1 MSGDARWHSIDLRF
15 VCGRT
20 AAKPQCLYALR
31 PPAKYRYWKSSV
43 SVDAAHLLN
52 LPQWPATLLIALSH
66 LFLMQDGFREL
77 LHLWKFNNRPNL
89 SRFLASL
96 FKEAMIDVRA
106 VPIASGTRPLL
117 IPIPTQWHRQFWRGF
132 DHTWLLAQALGHAI
146 NPDAEIRPWLRNNQ
160 KRQSHHQLSRALR
173 WANSEGRFVG
183 DPRIQGREV
192 VLIDDVMTTGAT
204 VSSAAL
210 ACHLK
215 GARSVRVWCL
225 ARTPA
230 PSKPR

>member
-1 MSGDARWHSIDLRF
+1 
-15 VCGRT
+15 
-20 AAKPQCLYALR
+20 
-31 PPAKYRYWKSSV
+31 
-43 SVDAAHLLN
+43 
-52 LPQWPATLLIALSH
+52 
-66 LFLMQDGFREL
+66 MQDGFREL

-117 IPIPTQWHRQFWRGF
+117 IPIPTQWHRQLWRGF

-146 NPDAEIRPWLRNNQ
+146 NPDAEIRPWLRNSQ

-183 DPRIQGREV
+183 DPRIQGRKV

-204 VSSAAL
+204 VSSAAH
-210 ACHLK
+210 ACHLA
-215 GARSVRVWCL
+215 GARSVYIWCL

-230 PSKPR
+230 PPSAG

>member
-1 MSGDARWHSIDLRF
+1 MICDTCAVELPRNHNACMRCALPLNTDIGSHRYPWTRRICS
-15 VCGRT
+15 T
-20 AAKPQCLYALR
+20 CLNR
-31 PPAKYRYWKSSV
+31 PPPFDRSV
-43 SVDAAHLLN
+43 A
-52 LPQWPATLLIALSH
+52 P
-66 LFLMQDGFREL
+66 FLMQDGFREL

-89 SRFLASL
+89 SRFLANL

-146 NPDAEIRPWLRNNQ
+146 NPYAEIRPWLRNSQ

-204 VSSAAL
+204 VSSAAH
-210 ACHLK
+210 ACHLA
-215 GARSVRVWCL
+215 GARSVYVWCL

-230 PSKPR
+230 PPSAG

>member
-1 MSGDARWHSIDLRF
+1 MRCALPLNTDIGSHRYPWTRRICS
-15 VCGRT
+15 T
-20 AAKPQCLYALR
+20 CLNR
-31 PPAKYRYWKSSV
+31 PPPFDRSV
-43 SVDAAHLLN
+43 A
-52 LPQWPATLLIALSH
+52 P
-66 LFLMQDGFREL
+66 FLMQDGFREL

-117 IPIPTQWHRQFWRGF
+117 IPIPTQWHRQLWRGF

-146 NPDAEIRPWLRNNQ
+146 NPDAEIRPWLRNSQ

-183 DPRIQGREV
+183 DDRIQGHDV
-192 VLIDDVMTTGAT
+192 ILIDDVMTTGAT
-204 VSSAAL
+204 VSSAAH
-210 ACHLK
+210 ACHLA
-215 GARSVRVWCL
+215 GARSVYIWCL

-230 PSKPR
+230 PPSAG

>member
-1 MSGDARWHSIDLRF
+1 
-15 VCGRT
+15 
-20 AAKPQCLYALR
+20 
-31 PPAKYRYWKSSV
+31 
-43 SVDAAHLLN
+43 
-52 LPQWPATLLIALSH
+52 
-66 LFLMQDGFREL
+66 MQDGFREL

-117 IPIPTQWHRQFWRGF
+117 IPIPT
-132 DHTWLLAQALGHAI
+132 LGHAI
-146 NPDAEIRPWLRNNQ
+146 NPDAEIRPWLRNSQ

-183 DPRIQGREV
+183 DPRIQGRKV

-204 VSSAAL
+204 VSSAAH
-210 ACHLK
+210 ACHLA
-215 GARSVRVWCL
+215 GARSVYIWCL

-230 PSKPR
+230 PPSAG